1 MRRLLLALGGAL
13 TGALPGCAAVP
24 AALPGPASAFR
35 LHPLPGAD
43 GAVLQALLRSE
54 RAAPL
59 RYRVIVLPGSG
70 CAGLG
75 AFAGRYFAGLLH
87 AQVLVLHKPGV
98 APQARTAA
106 ADCAPDLV
114 RQDRLSVWQ
123 AHGPR
128 APRAQALESLGEPPV
143 PPVLRRVSLN

>member
-1 MRRLLLALGGAL
+1 MRRALLALVGAL
-13 TGALPGCAAVP
+13 TGALPGCAAAP
-24 AALPGPASAFR
+24 AAFPGPASAFR

-43 GAVLQALLRSE
+43 GVVLQALLRSE

-75 AFAGRYFAGLLH
+75 AFAERYFDGLLH

-98 APQARTAA
+98 APQARTEAA
-106 ADCAPDLV
+106 NFAPDLV
-114 RQDRLSVWQ
+114 RQERVAVGQATTRSALRTDALPRQMQHWMPQLLVGLS
-123 AHGPR
+123 
-128 APRAQALESLGEPPV
+128 
-143 PPVLRRVSLN
+143 

>member
-1 MRRLLLALGGAL
+1 MRRLFLALVGAF
-13 TGALPGCAAVP
+13 TGALPGCAATP
-24 AALPGPASAFR
+24 AALPEPASAFR

-43 GAVLQALLRSE
+43 GVVLQALLRSE
-54 RAAPL
+54 RVAPL

-75 AFAGRYFAGLLH
+75 AFAERYFAGLLH

-106 ADCAPDLV
+106 ANCAPDFVPQHPPPLC
-114 RQDRLSVWQ
+114 Q
-123 AHGPR
+123 A
-128 APRAQALESLGEPPV
+128 
-143 PPVLRRVSLN
+143 